1 MFRQISVHAKTTL
14 IGKLIIIFF
23 NRNAVFL
30 SLMSID
36 IDSSDRS
43 WKLRY
48 FLFRKKKDKHM
59 YKVKG
64 HWVGDHGTIDYAI
77 GRLKPPLALLA

>member
-1 MFRQISVHAKTTL
+1 
-14 IGKLIIIFF
+14 
-23 NRNAVFL
+23 
-30 SLMSID
+30 MSID

-77 GRLKPPLALLA
+77 GRLKPPLARLRTATANQEGEVITL